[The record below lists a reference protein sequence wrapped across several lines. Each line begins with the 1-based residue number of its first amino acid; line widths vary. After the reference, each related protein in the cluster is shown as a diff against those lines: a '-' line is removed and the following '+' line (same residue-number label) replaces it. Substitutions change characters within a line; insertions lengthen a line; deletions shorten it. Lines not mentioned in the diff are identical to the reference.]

1 MLCIDIIN
9 IITLCICCVLI
20 LLIFVPEMNQPQQD
34 RGSESGD
41 DAILLRRMYPE
52 TNCLDIRT
60 HAAVCG

>member
-1 MLCIDIIN
+1 
-9 IITLCICCVLI
+9 
-20 LLIFVPEMNQPQQD
+20 MNQPQQD